1 MGRER
6 SADVARQVANV
17 VGAIFHIVAGM
28 LLARGEMPGEDI
40 TLIQPSNY
48 AFVVWVPIFLLCLAY
63 AVYQALPV
71 NRERPL
77 LRRAGWL
84 TATAFFLNGLLVILA
99 SPERFAVTEGLVVVM
114 LLCLAV
120 AYLRL
125 MRFERGALGGAD
137 RWLVALPVGLFFGWI
152 TAATVLGAAQVLVFL
167 GLPAG
172 SPSGALSG
180 AVLLLAG
187 SLFASATLCWQ
198 GGMVR
203 RRIP

>member
-48 AFVVWVPIFLLCLAY
+48 AFVVWAPIFLLCLAY

-84 TATAFFLNGLLVILA
+84 TATAFFFTGMWSV
-99 SPERFAVTEGLVVVM
+99 FV
-114 LLCLAV
+114 
-120 AYLRL
+120 
-125 MRFERGALGGAD
+125 
-137 RWLVALPVGLFFGWI
+137 PV
-152 TAATVLGAAQVLVFL
+152 
-167 GLPAG
+167 
-172 SPSGALSG
+172 
-180 AVLLLAG
+180 
-187 SLFASATLCWQ
+187 
-198 GGMVR
+198 
-203 RRIP
+203 